1 MCNPV
6 SPILQ
11 ILVFSYSF
19 VYQSIA
25 SFILQLLLTFAATK
39 VHFPATATHFSHLFS
54 PQKPSNY
61 MIINICNFYFHRFS
75 ATATHFGDNNFLQ
88 SLVFQTLNPFQAPA
102 TPTHFSS
109 YSNSPFKP
117 KFVVCKQ

>member
-6 SPILQ
+6 SPIIQ
-11 ILVFSYSF
+11 ILVISYNI

-25 SFILQLLLTFAATK
+25 SFKLQLLLTFAATK
-39 VHFPATATHFSHLFS
+39 VHFPATTTHFSHLFS

-61 MIINICNFYFHRFS
+61 MIINIKIFYFHRFS
-75 ATATHFGDNNFLQ
+75 ATATHFGVTFFLQ
-88 SLVFQTLNPFQAPA
+88 SLVFQTLNPFQSPA
-102 TPTHFSS
+102 TATHFST